1 MDLPWMT
8 DIMKSK
14 LKERSYL
21 TKTYCKYG
29 NRKSDFEKLFVKT
42 NDCVAIIL
50 ATKDKYII
58 RIIEKLNDPI
68 MTPKIYMKIINRF
81 LSNKRIP
88 AIPLLLVNGEITSNF
103 SQEASIVSDIS
114 ASQCTP
120 LQNSSILLTFYRTTE
135 ETLSS

>member
-50 ATKDKYII
+50 AAKDKYII

-88 AIPLLLVNGEITSNF
+88 AIPLLLVNGKITSNF
-103 SQEASIVSDIS
+103 SQEASIISDIS
-114 ASQCTP
+114 ASQYTP
-120 LQNSSILLTFYRTTE
+120 LQNSSILLTFYGTTE

>member
-50 ATKDKYII
+50 AAKDKYII

-114 ASQCTP
+114 ASQSTP

>member
-1 MDLPWMT
+1 M
-8 DIMKSK
+8 
-14 LKERSYL
+14 
-21 TKTYCKYG
+21 
-29 NRKSDFEKLFVKT
+29 
-42 NDCVAIIL
+42 AIIL
-50 ATKDKYII
+50 AAKDKYII

-114 ASQCTP
+114 VSQCTP

>member
-21 TKTYCKYG
+21 TKTYCKYR

-50 ATKDKYII
+50 AAKDKYII

-114 ASQCTP
+114 ASQSTP